1 VKRSVTVTI
10 DGKLVPLR
18 SEATPEYLDALAGY
32 VERQIKE
39 VQAGKPLNPYRT
51 AVLAALNI
59 ADELFRERQE
69 HSELKDQVRERCRR
83 ILDHVTAIEAAGACR
98 EGEPPPNEEEVH

>member
-1 VKRSVTVTI
+1 MI
-10 DGKLVPLR
+10 DGKQVPLR
-18 SEATPEYLDALAGY
+18 SEAAPGYLDALAGY

-39 VQAGKPLNPYRT
+39 VQSDKPVNPYRT

-69 HSELKDQVRERCRR
+69 HSELKAQVRERCRR
-83 ILDHVTAIEAAGACR
+83 ILDYVTVIEAAGVSR
-98 EGEPPPNEEEVH
+98 EGEVPPKEEVR